1 MPENTT
7 SLVRRDPNRPFVIDT
22 RELGR
27 RPGASRIARRDVP
40 VPADFR
46 VDLVGVPEGASLELD
61 LRFESVVEGVYVSGT
76 VTGPL
81 TGECRRCLEPITSEV
96 EADVAELFAYPD
108 STTTETTEEDEV
120 RRVEADDT
128 LDLEAAVRDAVVLAL
143 PLEPL
148 CRSDCAGLC
157 ATCGERLA
165 DLPADHMHETTDPRW
180 AALAERFAVQSDGG
194 AEPESAVPEK
204 EEN

>member
-7 SLVRRDPNRPFVIDT
+7 SLVRRDPDRPFVIDT

-27 RPGASRIARRDVP
+27 RPGTSRVARRDVP
-40 VPADFR
+40 VPAGLR
-46 VDLVGVPEGASLELD
+46 VDLIGVPEEASLELD
-61 LRFESVVEGVYVSGT
+61 LRFESVVEGVFVSGT

-81 TGECRRCLEPITSEV
+81 TGECRRCLDPIASEV
-96 EADVAELFAYPD
+96 AAPVAELFAFPD
-108 STTTETTEEDEV
+108 STTMETTEEDEV

-157 ATCGERLA
+157 ATCGERWD
-165 DLPADHMHETTDPRW
+165 DLPSDHTHETTDPRW
-180 AALAERFAVQSDGG
+180 AALAERFAALKQDPDSQ
-194 AEPESAVPEK
+194 ET
-204 EEN
+204 